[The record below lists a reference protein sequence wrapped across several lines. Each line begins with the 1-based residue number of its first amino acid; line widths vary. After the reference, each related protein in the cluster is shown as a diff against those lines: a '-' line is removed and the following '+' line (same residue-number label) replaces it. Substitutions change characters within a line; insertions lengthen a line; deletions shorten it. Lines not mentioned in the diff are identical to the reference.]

1 MASFISNLDLGRARF
16 VRIGAVALL
25 ITLLGLDPARADE
38 VIMQNGDRMTGDVI
52 RQDAGRLKLKTA
64 YAGTLD
70 IDWEQVSEVRLDEPQ
85 EVLLDDE
92 RVLQV
97 KAVSRE
103 DDRLTLLQEPPSE
116 PMTVEPA
123 RVKVIEPEPWELG
136 KGYRL
141 DGRVAFALKNERGNN
156 DKNEIDLDFELDY
169 RRRWH
174 RLQSWGQFEY
184 DTQSGSTTT
193 DKWSLDNNY
202 RRLFDGPWYGS
213 AWLFFKHDRSDDLRL
228 RFLTGPALGYTFD
241 ETPTRNLRAEA
252 GVFYVNDDFYDDDD
266 ERYWGPGWYI
276 DYDQLVWQGR
286 LQPYHKQYGVVAAD
300 GSDSRLWRSW
310 TGIRIP
316 LAGDFVGS
324 LEYEIDY
331 ESERP
336 VKTKSTDTTLRLK
349 LGYQW

>member
-1 MASFISNLDLGRARF
+1 MASFISNLEPGRARF
-16 VRIGAVALL
+16 VRTAVVALL

-52 RQDAGRLKLKTA
+52 RQDAGRLKLETA

-70 IDWEQVSEVRLDEPQ
+70 IDWEQVSEVRLDEPK

-92 RVLQV
+92 RVLHV
-97 KAVSRE
+97 RAVSRE

-136 KGYRL
+136 EGYRL
-141 DGRVAFALKNERGNN
+141 DGRVNFALKSERGNT
-156 DKNEIDLDFELDY
+156 DKNEFDFDFQLDY

-174 RLQSWGQFEY
+174 RFESWGELEY
-184 DTQSGSTTT
+184 DTNSGSKTT

-202 RRLFDGPWYGS
+202 RRLFNSPWYGS
-213 AWLFFKHDRSDDLRL
+213 AWLFFKHDRFDDLRL
-228 RFLTGPALGYTFD
+228 RFVTGPALGYTFD
-241 ETPTRNLRAEA
+241 ESPTRNLRAEA

-310 TGIRIP
+310 TGIRVP
-316 LAGDFVGS
+316 LAGGFVGS
-324 LEYEIDY
+324 FEYEIDY

-336 VKTKSTDTTLRLK
+336 VKTKTTDTTLRLK